1 MSIVIRMSRLGRTN
15 RAHFRLGV
23 YPKRSRRDGP
33 AIELLGHY
41 DPRSDDAAKK
51 ITFDAERIQYWA
63 GKGAEVSSAVRL
75 FLNKAGVKLPAKKSN
90 KPNLRSRRAK
100 AKKAGGQAPKAAA
113 PKAAPK
119 APAAKPAGGAPKA
132 GGSGPQAGGAGT
144 KKGS

>member
-15 RAHFRLGV
+15 RSHFRLGV

-41 DPRSDDAAKK
+41 DPRAGDDKK
-51 ITFDAERIQYWA
+51 ITFDAERIQFWA
-63 GKGAEVSSAVRL
+63 AKGAEVTAAVRV

-90 KPNLRSRRAK
+90 KPNLRSVRSK
-100 AKKAGGQAPKAAA
+100 ARKAS
-113 PKAAPK
+113 
-119 APAAKPAGGAPKA
+119 GGAPKA
-132 GGSGPQAGGAGT
+132 ATKPAAKPSKPSGGAGT

>member
-41 DPRSDDAAKK
+41 DPKSGDETKK
-51 ITFDAERIQYWA
+51 ISFDAERIQYWA
-63 GKGAEVSSAVRL
+63 GKGAEVTDAVRV

-90 KPNLRSRRAK
+90 KRNLRSTRAQ
-100 AKKAGGQAPKAAA
+100 AKKAGGAPKAAA
-113 PKAAPK
+113 PKAAKPDASKK
-119 APAAKPAGGAPKA
+119 AAASKPAAPK
-132 GGSGPQAGGAGT
+132 GGSGKT
-144 KKGS
+144 EKGS